1 VYPIRDSVELLR
13 GVRRLRRRGEVS
25 RTVVLLGFTSLL
37 TDVSSEMVA
46 AVLPLYLVYSLGL
59 SPLQYG
65 VVDGIH
71 QGASAVVRVAAG
83 YGSDRWGR
91 HKEVASAGYALSAVS
106 RLGLLAVA
114 SWSALSAVVF
124 VDRIGKGIRTAPRDA
139 LISLSTEERHLG
151 AAFGVHR
158 AMDTAGAMIGPLLAF
173 GLLTLLPGDFNAI
186 FVVSF
191 CAALA
196 GLGVIVLLVENQP
209 VAGNAG
215 GLGEL
220 RPPSVRAAA
229 GLFAIRRF
237 RALVLLAS
245 ALAVTTLSDG
255 FLYVGLQK
263 RIDFDPSLFPLL
275 YTGTAL
281 SYMLL
286 AVPLGRLADR
296 VGRLHVF
303 VGGYAILILVYTSL
317 LLPSLPVA
325 LLVCYLVVLGA
336 FYAATDGV
344 LMAVAAAMLPE
355 RLRATGLGLLVT
367 ATSTGRLVA
376 SVAFGALWTWLGLV
390 TAVIVM
396 AVGLGLTTL
405 GAAVVLART
414 GKDSG
419 QADVPATS

>member
-1 VYPIRDSVELLR
+1 
-13 GVRRLRRRGEVS
+13 
-25 RTVVLLGFTSLL
+25 VLLGFTSLL

-46 AVLPLYLVYSLGL
+46 AILPLYLVYSLGL

-65 VVDGIH
+65 VVDGIQ

-106 RLGLLAVA
+106 RLGLLVAA
-114 SWSALSAVVF
+114 SWSAVSAVVF

-139 LISLSTEERHLG
+139 LISLSTDERDLG

-173 GLLTLLPGDFNAI
+173 GLLTLLPGDFSAI

-196 GLGVIVLLVENQP
+196 GLGVIVLLVDNHP
-209 VAGNAG
+209 VTQTAGDVSG
-215 GLGEL
+215 P
-220 RPPSVRAAA
+220 RPPSVRAAV
-229 GLFAIRRF
+229 GLLSIRRF
-237 RALVLLAS
+237 RVLVLLAS

-255 FLYVGLQK
+255 FLYVGLQQ

-296 VGRLHVF
+296 VGRLRVF
-303 VGGYAILILVYTSL
+303 IAGYAILILAYTSL
-317 LLPSLPVA
+317 LLPSVHVA
-325 LLVCYLVVLGA
+325 LLVGYLVVLGA

-344 LMAVAAAMLPE
+344 LMALAASMLPE

-367 ATSTGRLVA
+367 ATSAGRLVA
-376 SVAFGALWTWLGLV
+376 SVAFGALWTWLGL
-390 TAVIVM
+390 TSAVIVVS
-396 AVGLGLTTL
+396 AGLGLTTL

-419 QADVPATS
+419 QADVPAT